1 MGIKEPFNSISHMV
15 GGGLALA
22 LLPLLVAR
30 AHGPLAVTAVCVYGG
45 SLVVMY
51 ALSSLYHSIPHR
63 GAEPWLFRLD
73 QVGIYLLIAG
83 TYTPVALVRIGGASG
98 WTLFAIE
105 WGLAL
110 VGITLCLAVH
120 RTPQL
125 VHQVA
130 YVALGWAAVT
140 ALPGLLKI
148 PILGLALLL
157 GGGLLYTGGS
167 VLYNRNRPQT
177 IGPLGDHEVWHL
189 LVLGGSIAHAAFV
202 VVYVLL

>member
-1 MGIKEPFNSISHMV
+1 MV
-15 GGGLALA
+15 VGGLAVA
-22 LLPLLVAR
+22 LLPWLVVSAS
-30 AHGPLAVTAVCVYGG
+30 GPLAVVATTVYGA
-45 SLVVMY
+45 SLVTMY
-51 ALSSLYHSIPHR
+51 SLSSVFHSIPHKR
-63 GAEPWLFRLD
+63 AEPWLFRLD

-83 TYTPVALVRIGGASG
+83 TYTPVALVRVGGAMG

-140 ALPGLLKI
+140 ALPALLEI
-148 PILGLALLL
+148 PWDGLALLL
-157 GGGLLYTGGS
+157 GGGVLYTFGS
-167 VLYNRNRPQT
+167 LLYNRNRPRT
-177 IGPLGDHEVWHL
+177 LGPLGDHEIWHL
-189 LVLGGSIAHAAFV
+189 LVIAGSAAHAAFV
-202 VVYVLL
+202 AFHVL

>member
-1 MGIKEPFNSISHMV
+1 VGIKEPFNSISHMA
-15 GGGLALA
+15 GGGLSLA
-22 LLPLLVAR
+22 LLPLLVLR
-30 AHGPLAVTAVCVYGG
+30 AHGPLAVTAVSVYGG

-51 ALSSLYHSIPHR
+51 TLSSLYHAIPHR

-98 WTLFAIE
+98 WTLFGIE

-110 VGITLCLAVH
+110 VGIVLCLTVH

-125 VHQVA
+125 IHQIA
-130 YVALGWAAVT
+130 YLALGWAAVT
-140 ALPGLLKI
+140 ALPGLLQI
-148 PILGLALLL
+148 PWAGLALL
-157 GGGLLYTGGS
+157 GGGGVLYTAGS
-167 VLYNRNRPQT
+167 LLYNRNRPQT

-189 LVLGGSIAHAAFV
+189 LVLGGSILHAAFV
-202 VVYVLL
+202 VLFVL

>member
-1 MGIKEPFNSISHMV
+1 VGIKEPFNAISHMV
-15 GGGLALA
+15 GGGLAVA
-22 LLPLLVAR
+22 LLPWLVVSAS
-30 AHGPLAVTAVCVYGG
+30 GPLAVVATTVYGA
-45 SLVVMY
+45 SLVTMY
-51 ALSSLYHSIPHR
+51 SLSSVFHSIPHKR
-63 GAEPWLFRLD
+63 AEPWLFRLD

-83 TYTPVALVRIGGASG
+83 TYTPVALVRVGGAMG

-140 ALPGLLKI
+140 ALPALLEI
-148 PILGLALLL
+148 PWDGLALLL
-157 GGGLLYTGGS
+157 GGGVLYTFGS
-167 VLYNRNRPQT
+167 LLYNRNRPRT
-177 IGPLGDHEVWHL
+177 LGPLGDHEIWHL
-189 LVLGGSIAHAAFV
+189 LVIAGSAAHAAFV
-202 VVYVLL
+202 AFHVL